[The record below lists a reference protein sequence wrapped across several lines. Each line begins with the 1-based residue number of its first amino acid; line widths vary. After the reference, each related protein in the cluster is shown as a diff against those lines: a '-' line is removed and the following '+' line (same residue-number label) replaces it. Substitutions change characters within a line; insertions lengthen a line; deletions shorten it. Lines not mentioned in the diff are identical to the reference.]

1 MELKFNENEVNFDK
15 IIIDVDNKFNEDFNK
30 NDIYLMN
37 ILMYKWKYFS

>member
-1 MELKFNENEVNFDK
+1 MELKFNVNEVNFDK
-15 IIIDVDNKFNEDFNK
+15 IIINKFNEDFNK

>member
-1 MELKFNENEVNFDK
+1 MELKFNVNEVNFDK

>member
-30 NDIYLMN
+30 HDIYLMN